1 MSARRMS
8 TPHLLVGGGHLSE
21 FFTPAQWRTVRT
33 MSLIIVLI
41 WPPSRA
47 ATVIAGKAKSRC
59 KSSDVLDC
67 GLFLPRSCLPQ
78 TYPDR
83 SWGLWF
89 CWIYTSITCFNK
101 LERLHILLYT
111 RMCLIVAFY
120 RAADGATYYYDRIRF
135 QTTNGWTNG
144 FDSYIHHT
152 IANCIH
158 SLCSVF

>member
-89 CWIYTSITCFNK
+89 CWIYTSITCWTVAYLIVYSYVPHCCFLSNRWWGHIISWPDQISNNEW
-101 LERLHILLYT
+101 LNEWFWLLHTPYDCDLYT
-111 RMCLIVAFY
+111 Y
-120 RAADGATYYYDRIRF
+120 E
-135 QTTNGWTNG
+135 
-144 FDSYIHHT
+144 
-152 IANCIH
+152 
-158 SLCSVF
+158 VFFKF

>member
-83 SWGLWF
+83 SWGLWY
-89 CWIYTSITCFNK
+89 CWIYTSISCFNK
-101 LERLHILLYT
+101 LEELHSLLYHCCFLSFRWWGHT
-111 RMCLIVAFY
+111 WLQHY
-120 RAADGATYYYDRIRF
+120 EQIRF
-135 QTTNGWTNG
+135 QRTNFWRIDFNMTCNWKSIR
-144 FDSYIHHT
+144 FWM
-152 IANCIH
+152 
-158 SLCSVF
+158 L

>member
-1 MSARRMS
+1 MSAWRMS

-83 SWGLWF
+83 SWDF
-89 CWIYTSITCFNK
+89 DTVEYIRASINLKSC
-101 LERLHILLYT
+101 IVY
-111 RMCLIVAFY
+111 CIIVAFY
-120 RAADGATYYYDRIRF
+120 RSADGALQSWLQYHEQIRF
-135 QTTNGWTNG
+135 QRTNFWRIDFIMTYNWKSIR
-144 FDSYIHHT
+144 FWM
-152 IANCIH
+152 
-158 SLCSVF
+158 L

>member
-1 MSARRMS
+1 MSDRRMS

-89 CWIYTSITCFNK
+89 CWIYTSITWWTVAYLIVYSYAPHCCF
-101 LERLHILLYT
+101 LSYRWWGHIISWPDQNSNNEWLNEWFWLLYT
-111 RMCLIVAFY
+111 P
-120 RAADGATYYYDRIRF
+120 YD
-135 QTTNGWTNG
+135 
-144 FDSYIHHT
+144 
-152 IANCIH
+152 C
-158 SLCSVF
+158 